1 VRRQNDEQLIFNNLK
16 KMRKLVNRVNFF
28 FGILIAS
35 FFLHLSSLTVSAQ
48 SKPDSLAEAV
58 KSKILNHFNHFTI
71 GFYVDTYFNL
81 TLDNKKDTS
90 NLIPFSANCPVR
102 DQIRMNHAAIET
114 YYTAEN
120 IRGKFV
126 LQFGD
131 APNLLALPGTQFIKN
146 IDQAN
151 FGFRIVKD
159 LWVDFGYIFNPDGFE
174 SSWAINNQISTVTV
188 MGYFEPGNVLGIK
201 LSYKFSP
208 KFSGGIMY
216 GNPYS
221 LAYIKNTHPA
231 GMIFLCYSPIEN
243 LTFSYNNYFGH
254 QDQINTGI
262 DTYLLYNNLFITY
275 TPVKQFLFIGQFDM
289 AAQTH
294 SKMAPDSCKTA
305 TMFSGCL
312 QARYTLNEK
321 YSLTARF
328 ELFNDPDGFLSGV
341 YTFNGKK
348 RGLLSRGV
356 TIGLEYRPVK
366 FGYIRLDYRYLHAN
380 DGNKVFYSH
389 QLDKMNILTLTTG
402 VRF

>member
-1 VRRQNDEQLIFNNLK
+1 
-16 KMRKLVNRVNFF
+16 MRNLVNRFNFF
-28 FGILIAS
+28 YGFLIAL
-35 FFLHLSSLTVSAQ
+35 FLLHLSSLPVYAQ
-48 SKPDSLAEAV
+48 SKPDSLTDGV

-90 NLIPFSANCPVR
+90 DLIPFSANCPVR

-114 YYTAEN
+114 YYSAEN
-120 IRGKFV
+120 VRGKFV
-126 LQFGD
+126 IQFGD
-131 APNLLALPGTQFIKN
+131 APNLLASPGTQFIKN
-146 IDQAN
+146 MEQAN
-151 FGFRIVKD
+151 FGFRIVKG
-159 LWVDFGYIFNPDGFE
+159 LWIDFGYILNPDGFE
-174 SSWAINNQISTVTV
+174 SSWAIDNQISTVTV

-201 LSYKFSP
+201 LSYQFSD

-221 LAYIKNTHPA
+221 LAYKKNTHLA
-231 GMIFLCYSPIEN
+231 GMIFLSYSPFEN

-254 QDQINTGI
+254 QDKISTGT
-262 DTYLLYNNLFITY
+262 DAYLLYNNLFIIY
-275 TPVKQFLFIGQFDM
+275 TPVKQFLLIGQFDM
-289 AAQTH
+289 AAQTN
-294 SKMAPDSCKTA
+294 SKMAPDSSKTA

-341 YTFNGKK
+341 YAFDGKK
-348 RGLLSRGV
+348 RGLLTRGV
-356 TIGLEYRPVK
+356 TAGFEYRPVK

-380 DGNKVFYSH
+380 DGNKVFYSN
-389 QLDKMNILTLTTG
+389 QLDRMNMLTLTTG
-402 VRF
+402 VKF